1 MSILQASG
9 IQFGSDNTIL
19 NSKYGI
25 IPQGSSMVFFSSAA
39 PSGWVKSTA
48 HNNKAL
54 RVVSGT
60 GGGFGSG
67 GTSGPGGSPFTTIMT
82 TRSVSGTVT
91 ASGTVDATTL
101 TLQQIPSHSHNAG
114 SPVTVSPSGTGTQ
127 GRQVNT
133 QAPATGNSGGGGS
146 HSHPFS
152 GSSSPVSGSVDLGV
166 QYIDVIVCSFS

>member
-9 IQFGSDNTIL
+9 IQFSDNTVL

-25 IPQGSSMVFFSSAA
+25 IPQNSNMIFFSSAA
-39 PSGWVKSTA
+39 PSGWTKSTA

-67 GTSGPGGSPFTTIMT
+67 GTSGPGGSAFSTIMT
-82 TRSVSGTVT
+82 TRTVSGSIT
-91 ASGTVDATTL
+91 ASGSVGGRTL

-114 SPVTVSPSGTGTQ
+114 SPVTVSPGSPGVQ
-127 GRQVNT
+127 GRRVNG
-133 QAPATGNSGGGGS
+133 QAPATSNSGGGGS
-146 HSHPFS
+146 HTHPFS
-152 GSSSPVSGSVDLGV
+152 GSSSPVSGSVDLRV
-166 QYIDVIVCSFS
+166 QYIDVIVCRFN